1 MNESAALNASS
12 DNPTQVHQRFKVE
25 QYIVS
30 VVFGLIFLL
39 DVIGNGSLMFIIC
52 RYKSIRNLPNIF
64 VFNLALGDL
73 FILLFAVP
81 FTSTIY
87 TFDKW
92 PFSEFVCKASEF
104 AKVNCLFL
112 SLGVQELIFHFE
124 IEKFQDT
131 SVSVS
136 VFTLTTLSFDRYRI
150 IVKPVQSYAA
160 GPKMKQF
167 IIIAFAVIWFTS
179 VGLALPAAIFSRLID
194 VKLLTLSN
202 SSIIRVFSDTNDD
215 KPDDSNQTKNETSIT
230 LFRFCYPFPGT
241 FGESVHSRSVI
252 LGRFLIQYIIPL
264 VFIGTF
270 YTITARNLLRRY
282 S

>member
-1 MNESAALNASS
+1 MDMNESAALNASS

-104 AKVNCLFL
+104 AKV
-112 SLGVQELIFHFE
+112 
-124 IEKFQDT
+124 
-131 SVSVS
+131 
-136 VFTLTTLSFDRYRI
+136 
-150 IVKPVQSYAA
+150 A
-160 GPKMKQF
+160 
-167 IIIAFAVIWFTS
+167 
-179 VGLALPAAIFSRLID
+179 
-194 VKLLTLSN
+194 
-202 SSIIRVFSDTNDD
+202 
-215 KPDDSNQTKNETSIT
+215 
-230 LFRFCYPFPGT
+230 
-241 FGESVHSRSVI
+241 
-252 LGRFLIQYIIPL
+252 
-264 VFIGTF
+264 
-270 YTITARNLLRRY
+270 
-282 S
+282 